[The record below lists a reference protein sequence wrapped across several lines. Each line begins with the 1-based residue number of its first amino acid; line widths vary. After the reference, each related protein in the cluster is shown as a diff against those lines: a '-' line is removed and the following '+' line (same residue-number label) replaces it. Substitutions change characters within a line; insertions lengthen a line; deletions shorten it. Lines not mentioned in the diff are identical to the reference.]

1 MPSPSRAPS
10 IAPSIAPR
18 TASAAAAKELRR
30 RILAG
35 AYEAGAQLKQDA
47 LAAELGVSRIPV
59 REALVQLEAEGLV
72 RIEPHRGAMVVGID
86 PAAAL
91 ELYDIRALIEP
102 ELMRLSAP
110 RLSPEDFV
118 RLDALLDAFDAKA
131 GDPRPW
137 GELNTALHLAL
148 YARAER
154 PKMLA
159 LATGLLRDCDRT
171 TRLQLSRADLGLER
185 ARREHRE
192 LVALARRGDGEGAA
206 ALTRA
211 HILHVRAA
219 LADILAG

>member
-1 MPSPSRAPS
+1 MPPARSSS
-10 IAPSIAPR
+10 VQPR
-18 TASAAAAKELRR
+18 TASAAAAEEVRR

-35 AYEAGAQLKQDA
+35 TYAAGTQLKQDA
-47 LAAELGVSRIPV
+47 LAADLGVSRIPV

-102 ELMRLSAP
+102 ELMRLSTP
-110 RLSPEDFV
+110 NLSAQDFDM
-118 RLDALLDAFDAKA
+118 LAALLAEFEARS

-148 YARAER
+148 YARAGR
-154 PKMLA
+154 PKTLA
-159 LATGLLRDCDRT
+159 LAAGLLRDCDRT
-171 TRLQLSRADLGLER
+171 TRLQLSRADPQLKR
-185 ARREHRE
+185 AQREHRE
-192 LVALARRGDGEGAA
+192 LVKLARSGDAEGAA

-211 HILHVRAA
+211 HILHVRDE
-219 LADILAG
+219 LARILA

>member
-1 MPSPSRAPS
+1 MSPPLPPVSV
-10 IAPSIAPR
+10 APR
-18 TASAAAAKELRR
+18 TASAAAAQELRR

-35 AYEAGAQLKQDA
+35 VYAPQTQLKQDA
-47 LAAELGVSRIPV
+47 LAADLGVSRIPV

-72 RIEPHRGAMVVGID
+72 RIEPHRGAMVVGLD

-91 ELYDIRALIEP
+91 EIYDIRALIEP
-102 ELMRLSAP
+102 ELMRLSTP
-110 RLSPEDFV
+110 RLGEEDFA
-118 RLDALLDAFDAKA
+118 RIDALLDAFDAQS

-148 YARAER
+148 YAGAGR

-159 LATGLLRDCDRT
+159 LAAGLLRDCDRT
-171 TRLQLSRADLGLER
+171 TRLQLARTDLGLER

-192 LVALARRGDGEGAA
+192 LAALARRGDAEGAA

-211 HILHVRAA
+211 HVLHVREA
-219 LADILAG
+219 LARILAA

>member
-1 MPSPSRAPS
+1 MPPSRPAS
-10 IAPSIAPR
+10 VQPR
-18 TASAAAAKELRR
+18 TASAAAAAELRR

-35 AYEAGAQLKQDA
+35 VYAGGTQLKQDA
-47 LAAELGVSRIPV
+47 LAADLGVSRIPV

-102 ELMRLSAP
+102 ELTRLSTPRLSA
-110 RLSPEDFV
+110 EDFAT
-118 RLDALLDAFDAKA
+118 LDALLAQFEARS

-137 GELNTALHLAL
+137 GELNTAFHLAL

-159 LATGLLRDCDRT
+159 LAAGLLRDCDRT
-171 TRLQLSRADLGLER
+171 TRLQLTRADPELAR
-185 ARREHRE
+185 AQREHRE
-192 LVALARRGDGEGAA
+192 LVALARAGDAEGAA
-206 ALTRA
+206 ALARA
-211 HILHVRAA
+211 HILHVRAE
-219 LADILAG
+219 LARILAA